1 MFPPLP
7 IFLLLTGGLLLS
19 SLQLSGAEEYYV
31 TPTQPPNPACPSGK
45 PCHTLNDY
53 AKNASFLF
61 SGKDDVSLL
70 FLDGIHDLS
79 DSLEI
84 TNTTNVT
91 IAGVNVSTI
100 RVDPRIENWII
111 SVYIFRMENISLEGF
126 YYNNSNLHIASISL
140 EGVQI
145 VTQNN
150 LVAVKFYFDIVGTA
164 EVYMINSTYYQSKIG
179 ISQCSDQLGTCF
191 NTSVKWT
198 IKGSR
203 INCSDVGIVLSGHV
217 RGRPNLHPVPLDAEV
232 VDTTFTGC
240 IDNFAIPKLTLF
252 LYTNSH
258 LSIQDSCFTKN
269 NTLVIISQGV
279 HSDITL
285 MLKNVS
291 FIENT
296 QDALISPQLYLV
308 GLTNTTI
315 DSCYFEGNVGY
326 PSFFVALSAYI
337 MFKGNTTFVNNVGWR
352 GGAMNVYRSL
362 MYFELSTNITF
373 INNRATDVGGAIY
386 YEGDR
391 SSFGNMEGNGIDNKC
406 FFQLAF
412 ENIMPCNITNH
423 LVYFIN
429 NSAQSGG
436 DNIYGGSIF
445 EQCFISTA
453 YMYNWTARNRI
464 FYFDNT
470 SISSLSSVSS
480 DPLRVCLC
488 ENGVPKCANY
498 SYIVQ
503 ERRYTS
509 GEKFNLSVVIT
520 GSDFGTVSGGVYA
533 TFASSDN
540 SMLGHGQNLQR
551 VEYSNNCSEVE
562 YSVHSR
568 NRDWYLLILSAQT
581 GSALNFKDPNLFREL
596 RTSIYIF
603 NTQGIIKNDLLTT
616 PIFINITILPCPLGF
631 KLKGDLPTCLCAD
644 KLGIAAINNCTVI
657 NGTGRVYRSGTVWV
671 SHSNYS
677 DDIGTDGVL
686 VHKFC
691 PYDYCKVDD
700 IAVDLYDPDTQCA
713 FNHNGILC
721 GGCPSN
727 LSLALGSS
735 QCLPCTNDGHI
746 ALLIFFITA
755 GFALVFFIKILDLT
769 VARGTINGLIF
780 YGNIIWINQSIFFPS
795 GDLKINPASLRVLKV
810 FVAWLNLD
818 FGIETCFFHGL
829 DAYWKTWLQFV
840 FPIYVWIIAGV
851 IILICHY
858 SPKATRLFGN
868 NTVPL
873 LATLFLISYV
883 KLLRT
888 IATALGFAILDY
900 PDGAKIV
907 WLFDGNVPYFG
918 LRHSFLF
925 VVASLALLVLWF
937 PYTATLLLVP
947 CLRKKADHYLLR
959 WVNNWKPFY
968 DAYYGPLKDNHQYWI
983 GGTLLVRVV
992 LAVLSVVIQA
1002 IAPNINVLLVAVV
1015 SALLFSIV
1023 THVYNNVLK
1032 ALLEA
1037 SFLVN
1042 LVVFTG
1048 AFLYINTEKT
1058 LNTFYQENRIAL
1070 VSASVG
1076 ISFITFL
1083 GIVIFHAYSGI
1094 KKLCCN
1100 HRAEYEDIDNAP
1112 RVRQVTQSVVA
1123 VNNEIRDG
1131 DEFRE
1136 PLLESELDKY

>member
-1 MFPPLP
+1 MFTPLP
-7 IFLLLTGGLLLS
+7 ILLLLTGGLLLS
-19 SLQLSGAEEYYV
+19 PLPLSGAEEYYV
-31 TPTQPPNPACPSGK
+31 TPTQPPNPTCPSGK

-53 AKNASFLF
+53 TRNASFLF

-70 FLDGIHDLS
+70 FLDGIHNLS
-79 DSLEI
+79 DSLGI
-84 TNTTNVT
+84 TNTKNVT

-100 RVDPRIENWII
+100 RVDPRTEFGKSCIEI
-111 SVYIFRMENISLEGF
+111 SSVSIFRMENISLEGF
-126 YYNNSNLHIASISL
+126 LYNYAIIARISL
-140 EGVQI
+140 EGIQI

-150 LVAVKFYFDIVGTA
+150 LAVTNFYFNIGGTA
-164 EVYMINSTYYQSKIG
+164 EVYMNNSTYYRSVIF
-179 ISQCSDQLGTCF
+179 ISQYLDQLGTCF
-191 NTSVKWT
+191 NSLVKWT

-203 INCSDVGIVLSGHV
+203 MNCSDVSMEIEQWT
-217 RGRPNLHPVPLDAEV
+217 PNLHPLDVEV

-240 IDNFAIPKLTLF
+240 IGTIIVPGLLLSLSTSS
-252 LYTNSH
+252 Y

-269 NTLVIISQGV
+269 NTLLIISQGV
-279 HSDITL
+279 DLDITL

-296 QDALISPQLYLV
+296 QDALTLPQLYLV

-326 PSFFVALSAYI
+326 PSFFAAFSANLF
-337 MFKGNTTFVNNVGWR
+337 FKGNTTFVNNVGWR
-352 GGAMNVYRSL
+352 GGAMYVVHPM

-373 INNRATDVGGAIY
+373 IDNRATDVGGAIY
-386 YEGDR
+386 YEGDI
-391 SSFGNMEGNGIDNKC
+391 SSLGNMLDIDVLAINTKC
-406 FFQLAF
+406 FFQLTF
-412 ENIMPCNITNH
+412 ENIRINNH

-429 NSAQSGG
+429 NSAQNGG

-445 EQCFISTA
+445 EDCSFSTA
-453 YMYNWTARNRI
+453 YNWTARRRI
-464 FYFDNT
+464 FYFDNM

-480 DPLRVCLC
+480 DPKRVCLC
-488 ENGVPKCANY
+488 ENGVPKCANS

-533 TFASSDN
+533 TFDTPDN
-540 SMLGHGQNLQR
+540 SILGYGQNLQR
-551 VEYSNNCSEVE
+551 VVYSNNCSEVE

-581 GSALNFKDPNLFREL
+581 GSELKIKGPSFFRTL
-596 RTSIYIF
+596 RTSIDYF
-603 NTQGIIKNDLLTT
+603 NATGIIAYDLLTT

-631 KLKGDLPTCLCAD
+631 KLKGDQPTCLCTD
-644 KLGIAAINNCTVI
+644 KLDIAAINCTVI
-657 NGTGRVYRSGTVWV
+657 NGTGLVYRSGTVWV
-671 SHSNYS
+671 SHSNHS
-677 DDIGTDGVL
+677 DDSGTDGVL
-686 VHKFC
+686 VNEYC

-700 IAVDLYDPDTQCA
+700 IAVDLYHPDTQCA
-713 FNHNGILC
+713 FNHSGILC
-721 GGCPSN
+721 GGCPSGSN
-727 LSLALGSS
+727 HSLALGSS
-735 QCLPCTNDGHI
+735 QCLPCTNDGHM
-746 ALLIFFITA
+746 ALLLFFITA

-780 YGNIIWINQSIFFPS
+780 YANIIWINQSTFFPS
-795 GDLKINPASLRVLKV
+795 GDLKINPASLQLMRVLKV

-840 FPIYVWIIAGV
+840 FPIYVWAIAGV

-900 PDGAKIV
+900 PDGARIV

-925 VVASLALLVLWF
+925 VAASLALLVLWF

-1002 IAPNINVLLVAVV
+1002 IAPNISVLLVAIV
-1015 SALLFSIV
+1015 SALLFSLV

-1042 LVVFTG
+1042 LIVLTS
-1048 AFLYINTEKT
+1048 AFLYINTEK
-1058 LNTFYQENRIAL
+1058 NSNSVYQENRVAL

-1112 RVRQVTQSVVA
+1112 RVRHVTRSVVA
-1123 VNNEIRDG
+1123 VNNEIRAS

-1136 PLLESELDKY
+1136 PLLESVLDK